1 MNRTELY
8 VKRLYKNINIYHPY
22 QIMIDTI
29 SKRLNLS
36 VIYWTFSSEITFYS
50 GIYKIFIKENQSRQQ
65 QWQDFGHE
73 MYHYCHDHVVYDR
86 LHECYAEYGES
97 KADYFAYH
105 FCVPTFMLFN
115 LKEVSVNVIANKFNV
130 EYDFALR
137 RFEMYQNKMLIGG
150 MAHGAYSGT
159 RKKQEV

>member
-8 VKRLYKNINIYHPY
+8 IESLYRRINIYHPH
-22 QIMIDTI
+22 QLTI
-29 SKRLNLS
+29 NGIIQRLNLS
-36 VIYWTFSSEITFYS
+36 VIYWKFASEITFYNS
-50 GIYKIFIKENQSRQQ
+50 IYKVFINENLSVQQ

-105 FCVPTFMLFN
+105 FCVPTFMLMK

-150 MAHGAYSGT
+150 MAHGAYSGVG
-159 RKKQEV
+159 KKQEI

>member
-105 FCVPTFMLFN
+105 FCVPTFMLFRSEERRVGEECSYKLKVYYCKVKKMKYSN
-115 LKEVSVNVIANKFNV
+115 LFFSYVP
-130 EYDFALR
+130 
-137 RFEMYQNKMLIGG
+137 
-150 MAHGAYSGT
+150 
-159 RKKQEV
+159 